1 MDFGIRGRRALVSG
15 ASEGL
20 GRAIAMALAG
30 EGVDLTI
37 VARRPD
43 VLERTADAIRAE
55 TGVSV
60 TAVPADITTAEGR
73 AEALAATPRIDILV
87 NNSGGGPMGDFRGFS
102 QDEFVDVLRAV
113 MLSPIE
119 MMKATLEPMIEQKFG
134 RIINITTMGMR
145 VPNNIHQLCNAA
157 RGGLT
162 AFVSTIANEHSQHNV
177 TINNVLPGP
186 FATDRMK
193 VTSAFLAKKTGRP
206 VEGEYERRVEEHP
219 AHRFGRPE
227 ELGATCAFL
236 CSTHAG
242 YITGQNILI
251 DGGLAKTTF

>member
-1 MDFGIRGRRALVSG
+1 MNLGIRGRRALVSG

-20 GRAIAMALAG
+20 GRAIALALAR

-43 VLERTADAIRAE
+43 VLERTAMALRTE

-60 TAVPADITTAEGR
+60 TAVPADISTAEGR
-73 AEALAATPRIDILV
+73 AEALAATPHLDILV
-87 NNSGGGPMGDFRGFS
+87 NNSGGGPMGDFRDFTH
-102 QDEFVDVLRAV
+102 DEFVDVVQAV

-119 MMKATLEPMIEQKFG
+119 MMRATLDAMIAQRFG

-145 VPNNIHQLCNAA
+145 VPNAIHQLCNTA

-177 TINNVLPGP
+177 TINNLLPGP

-193 VTSAFLAKKTGRP
+193 VTSAFLAKQTGRP
-206 VEGEYERRVEEHP
+206 VEDEYERRVAEHP
-219 AHRFGRPE
+219 ARRFGRPE

-242 YITGQNILI
+242 YITGQNILV

>member
-1 MDFGIRGRRALVSG
+1 MDLGISGRTALVTG
-15 ASEGL
+15 ASQGL
-20 GRAIAMALAG
+20 GRAIAFALAE
-30 EGVDLTI
+30 EGVDLTV

-43 VLERTADAIRAE
+43 VLEGTASEIRAR
-55 TGVSV
+55 TGASV
-60 TAVPADITTAEGR
+60 TAVPADVATADGR
-73 AEALAATPRIDILV
+73 ARVLDACPQPDILV

-102 QDEFVDVLRAV
+102 HDEWLGVIDTV

-119 MMKATLEPMIEQKFG
+119 MIKATIDSMIDKRFG
-134 RIINITTMGMR
+134 RIVNITTVGMR
-145 VPNNIHQLCNAA
+145 VPSTLHQLCNGA

-193 VTSAFLAKKTGRP
+193 VTSEFLAKKTGRP
-206 VEGEYERRVEEHP
+206 VEGEYERRVQDHP
-219 AHRFGRPE
+219 ARRFGRPE